1 MLSTK
6 IPTLFAVVLSL
17 LLTVFSM
24 PTYAETS
31 YTVSNGNELDIQ
43 SYQGF
48 KVFRK
53 WCARCHGTYG
63 QGMRAPNLAESI
75 AVISKEEYLKVMTS
89 GKRSAKA
96 REIGMMPAWKGNAEV
111 MANLD
116 TIYSYLKA
124 RADGKIDAIPP
135 RSANC
140 CKNR

>member
-6 IPTLFAVVLSL
+6 KLTLFATLSL
-17 LLTVFSM
+17 LLLSVFAM
-24 PTYAETS
+24 PSHAETP
-31 YTVSNGNELDIQ
+31 YTVSNGDELDIQ

-75 AVISKEEYLKVMTS
+75 AVISKEEYLQVMMS

-96 REIGMMPAWKGNAEV
+96 REIGTMPGWKGNAEV
-111 MANLD
+111 MENLD
-116 TIYSYLKA
+116 NIYSYLKA
-124 RADGKIDAIPP
+124 RADGEIAAIAPQ
-135 RSANC
+135 SAH
-140 CKNR
+140 

>member
-6 IPTLFAVVLSL
+6 IPTLFAAVLSL
-17 LLTVFSM
+17 LLTFFSM
-24 PTYAETS
+24 PTYAEMQYSVT
-31 YTVSNGNELDIQ
+31 NGNELDIQ

-75 AVISKEEYLKVMTS
+75 AVISKDEYLKVMTS
-89 GKRSAKA
+89 GKISAKA
-96 REIGMMPAWKGNAEV
+96 KEIGRMPGWKGNANV
-111 MANLD
+111 MDNID

-124 RADGKIDAIPP
+124 RADGKIGAIKPVM
-135 RSANC
+135 AN
-140 CKNR
+140 